1 MQSEGAEKAERYRSG
16 GLVTGVIGIVLAVG
30 VIVFGLVVDHD
41 GLAPWAYPL
50 LLLAG
55 VLAWAVLIRP
65 AVVLHPDE
73 LELRN
78 VLHSRWLP
86 YARITGLAITQVT
99 VAHVGE
105 DRYVG
110 SGFGRSRRTL
120 HRDARALQEPDQ
132 DTARGRVSLG
142 GLVEDKIRRR
152 MNAEVFAEPGPV
164 RRTWAWVELVAI
176 GVLVLA
182 ALVTA
187 LVA

>member
-16 GLVTGVIGIVLAVG
+16 GLVTGVIGIVLVVG
-30 VIVFGLVVDHD
+30 VIVFGLVVEND

-55 VLAWAVLIRP
+55 VLVWAVLIRP

-86 YARITGLAITQVT
+86 YPRITAVAITQVT
-99 VAHVGE
+99 VAHAGD

-110 SGFGRSRRTL
+110 SGFGRSRRVL

-132 DTARGRVSLG
+132 DVTRAGVSLG

-152 MNAEVFAEPGPV
+152 MDAEVFAEPGPV
-164 RRTWAWVELVAI
+164 RRTWAWGEIAAL
-176 GVLVLA
+176 GVLALA
-182 ALVTA
+182 TLVTA